1 MKYSLFD
8 FQKAAANELLRK
20 MQSMRRSYEA
30 DGSLSA
36 VSLTAPTGS
45 GKTVISA
52 AVAEGLFFGNDMF
65 PGDERAAILWLSDSP
80 SLNAHVR

>member
-1 MKYSLFD
+1 MKCSLIG
-8 FQKAAANELLRK
+8 FQENAAGELLRK

-45 GKTVISA
+45 GKTVIAA
-52 AVAEGLFFGNDMF
+52 AVIEGLLCGNDQF
-65 PGDERAAILWLSDSP
+65 PGDSEGSLRLSFV
-80 SLNAHVR
+80 AVRQPQPQ